1 MLTQEIENVLK
12 EFDLQGKPCGCEE
25 IKVGHI
31 NRTYKILTRN
41 ADGSEQAYILQWI
54 NSTVFPKTPE
64 VMSNIVRVT
73 SHIKNKLRAAGR
85 NEHTGTLTVIPLK
98 TGEPYATDG
107 EDNKWRMFEFI
118 PDAVTY
124 MVCESAEMFRS
135 VGYAFGE
142 FQRQL
147 ADFDASTLYET
158 IEDFHNTPKRFENF
172 ERAVRADVCGRV
184 TEVAP
189 EIAFLRERKA
199 RYSVITDAL
208 ASGRIPLRVTHND
221 TKLNNVMIDPKTGKA
236 VCVVDLD
243 TVMPG
248 SSLYD
253 FGDAIRFGASSADE
267 DEADLSKVYVR
278 TEMYEAFTEGFCEAL
293 AGALT
298 DEEIRMFP
306 DGSWMMTVEVGMRF
320 LTDYLSGDT
329 YFRIGYP
336 KHNLDRA
343 RNQLKLVADMEAKET
358 ELRRITES
366 FIPKP

>member
-1 MLTQEIENVLK
+1 MLTQEIKTVLH
-12 EFDLQGKPCGCEE
+12 EFALQGEPCGCEE

-31 NRTYKILTRN
+31 NRTYKITVRN
-41 ADGSEQAYILQWI
+41 MDGSEQAYILQWI

-73 SHIKNKLRAAGR
+73 SHIKEKLREAGKD
-85 NEHTGTLTVIPLK
+85 EHTGTLTVIPLR
-98 TGEPYATDG
+98 TGEFYYTD
-107 EDNKWRMFEFI
+107 EDNNKWRMFEFI
-118 PDAVTY
+118 PDAITY
-124 MVCESAEMFRS
+124 MVCESPDMFRS

-158 IEDFHNTPKRFENF
+158 IEDFHNTPKRFDNF
-172 ERAVRADVCGRV
+172 EKAVAADVCGRAG
-184 TEVAP
+184 EVAS
-189 EIAFLRERKA
+189 EIRFIRERKD

-221 TKLNNVMIDPKTGKA
+221 TKLNNVMIDPKTGQA

-267 DEADLSKVYVR
+267 DETDLSKVFVR
-278 TEMYEAFTEGFCEAL
+278 TDLYEAFTEGFCEAL
-293 AGALT
+293 EGALT

-306 DGSWMMTVEVGMRF
+306 DGAWMMTVEVGMRF

-343 RNQLKLVADMEAKET
+343 RNQLKLVSDMEAKEA